1 MITKFKTA
9 TDFRKSLEN
18 RLKNVASQTGNDL
31 QRLRRNVAF
40 DRLLARLL
48 DEDDTSFALK
58 GGYAMELRFSNARA
72 TKDIDLTFQHRL
84 EKEKGLI
91 KDVILEE
98 LKNLSLKDLGDFFAY
113 QIGDVQIDLENAPY
127 GGARYPVSSY
137 IDGKL
142 FVRFQLDVGGDAIV
156 SETEMIKGKDWLGFC
171 GIPAPFLKL
180 ISIEQQ
186 FAEKLHAYSLPRE
199 DRKNTRVK
207 DLIDMFLLADIRTLD
222 LSRLKT
228 SLEQVFKIRKTHKIP
243 HTLERPPAEWERPYL
258 VLANE
263 CDLSTSIYD
272 AFLEVV
278 NIHKQII
285 KKIFIDNL

>member
-18 RLKNVASQTGNDL
+18 RLKNLANQTDNDL
-31 QRLRRNVAF
+31 QRLRRTVAF

-48 DEDDTSFALK
+48 DANDTPFVLK

-72 TKDIDLTFQHRL
+72 TKDIDLTF
-84 EKEKGLI
+84 I
-91 KDVILEE
+91 KKTNLVVKNAILED
-98 LKNLSLKDLGDFFAY
+98 LKNLSLKDLGDFFTY
-113 QIGDVQIDLENAPY
+113 QIGDAQLDLENAPY

-156 SETEMIKGKDWLGFC
+156 SQTETILGKDWLGFC
-171 GIPAPFLKL
+171 GIPAPLLKM

-207 DLIDMFLLADIRTLD
+207 DLIDMLLLANIRTLD
-222 LSRLKT
+222 FNRLK
-228 SLEQVFKIRKTHKIP
+228 SALEQVFKVRKTH
-243 HTLERPPAEWERPYL
+243 RPPLALEMPPQEWERPYL
-258 VLANE
+258 ELSNE
-263 CDLSTSIYD
+263 CNLNVPINE
-272 AFLEVV
+272 AFSRIV
-278 NIHKQII
+278 NIYKHML
-285 KKIFIDNL
+285 D